1 MGLGFVRHGTL
12 SKKKN
17 IFWETQLFANIRSWK
32 DGITFLN
39 FKMNL
44 DRYKSE
50 HTPSFQIELTI
61 LNVYSHLWIY
71 QNNFDED
78 EFDEDDLFD

>member
-32 DGITFLN
+32 DGITFLK